1 MSKFTD
7 TASEKLLIV
16 AGKISNEKHMASIK
30 NAFYTLMPV
39 ILTGAFCTLITNV
52 VCSTTTNG
60 ISLAKVPGM
69 AWLRSSSAS
78 VHFFE
83 ERQKRSSFFETHRPK
98 KELPQMAWL
107 TLFNEQAAP
116 FSGPQGPPAL
126 PQPGYARS
134 LTPLASRIPGM
145 MEHRDPATM
154 RTMPAPILKEM
165 VSPWSHRARRG
176 DRAGL
181 KK

>member
-7 TASEKLLIV
+7 TASEKMLIV

-78 VHFFE
+78 VHFLKKDRKEVPFL
-83 ERQKRSSFFETHRPK
+83 KRIVPKRNFPKWLGCRCSTSRLLPFPAHR
-98 KELPQMAWL
+98 
-107 TLFNEQAAP
+107 
-116 FSGPQGPPAL
+116 GPRRC
-126 PQPGYARS
+126 RS
-134 LTPLASRIPGM
+134 LVMPG
-145 MEHRDPATM
+145 A
-154 RTMPAPILKEM
+154 
-165 VSPWSHRARRG
+165 
-176 DRAGL
+176 
-181 KK
+181 

>member
-7 TASEKLLIV
+7 TVSEKLLIV

-83 ERQKRSSFFETHRPK
+83 ERQKRSSFF
-98 KELPQMAWL
+98 
-107 TLFNEQAAP
+107 
-116 FSGPQGPPAL
+116 
-126 PQPGYARS
+126 
-134 LTPLASRIPGM
+134 
-145 MEHRDPATM
+145 
-154 RTMPAPILKEM
+154 
-165 VSPWSHRARRG
+165 
-176 DRAGL
+176 
-181 KK
+181 